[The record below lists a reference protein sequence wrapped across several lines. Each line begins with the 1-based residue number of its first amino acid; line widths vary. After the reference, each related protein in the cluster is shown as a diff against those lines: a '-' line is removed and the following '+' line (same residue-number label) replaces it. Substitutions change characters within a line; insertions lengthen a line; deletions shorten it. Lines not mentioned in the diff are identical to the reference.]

1 MKKLFR
7 TMLCAALATAALCV
21 SAFAA
26 DTLPAKQG
34 DFYVEVNG
42 EYVTFTDAVPKIKN
56 DRSCLPF
63 VAVFEQL
70 GFAEKDMTWD
80 GGTSTVTATKGDT
93 TISLTIG
100 KKQIALTKAGK
111 TTVIDTDV
119 APYIEPSLSRTYV
132 PFGLVADA
140 LGYKVGW
147 DAKQGTVIIDDVDAI
162 LAANKETYTLMDKYM
177 EYSRTFTEKNQQVK
191 GSYGADV
198 AMDMVTE
205 DGKASTGFKMDGT
218 YQMTMAG
225 STQMQFST
233 QMNMDAKVTADGQ
246 DAGAALGD
254 MFPMTLNM
262 ELRGDLEK
270 GTLYLQSP
278 ELASMMGQPGM
289 ANAWFKLD
297 MSALMAQ
304 AGVNYTDL
312 IRASLSAKDQTFSQQ
327 LPEVLRSLTLND
339 ASMTTR
345 DTLAV
350 LNALCAD
357 SAFQKSGSTYN
368 SALYLGEMGKVEL
381 SLYTKSGKVTGYGLR
396 MEVNDSGTWLYL
408 SANMADKELTV
419 DLSLTSEEETGAM
432 QMQLRMDGIYSAA
445 SEKPATEPASGAV
458 IVDLAELLG
467 SLLQE

>member
-7 TMLCAALATAALCV
+7 TMLCAAVAAAPLCV

-26 DTLPAKQG
+26 DAVPAKQG

-80 GGTSTVTATKGDT
+80 GQTSTVTATKGDT

-100 KKQIALTKAGK
+100 QKQITLIQAGK

-177 EYSRTFTEKNQQVK
+177 EYGRTFTEKDQQVK
-191 GSYGADV
+191 GSYSAYILTTSEMESSHGADK
-198 AMDMVTE
+198 VTY
-205 DGKASTGFKMDGT
+205 STNMFIDGT
-218 YQMTMAG
+218 YAMTMAG
-225 STQMQFST
+225 SSQLQFT
-233 QMNMDAKVTADGQ
+233 TDMTMDVETKWDGK
-246 DAGAALGD
+246 DPGSANDNSEIG
-254 MFPMTLNM
+254 M

-312 IRASLSAKDQTFSQQ
+312 IRASLSAKDQNDVVVPLNQGGDTTKATFTKLVYDYTADVS
-327 LPEVLRSLTLND
+327 EKASELRLTLRPLSSYRMD
-339 ASMTTR
+339 ADMTVTVACGDWSQSITYDKDHKPSDR
-345 DTLAV
+345 QTVAVPLKAGSAAAETITVTVSHKETGSIAGGLPADFVVCDDTLARQAV
-350 LNALCAD
+350 
-357 SAFQKSGSTYN
+357 
-368 SALYLGEMGKVEL
+368 YLGGECL
-381 SLYTKSGKVTGYGLR
+381 
-396 MEVNDSGTWLYL
+396 
-408 SANMADKELTV
+408 
-419 DLSLTSEEETGAM
+419 
-432 QMQLRMDGIYSAA
+432 
-445 SEKPATEPASGAV
+445 
-458 IVDLAELLG
+458 
-467 SLLQE
+467 